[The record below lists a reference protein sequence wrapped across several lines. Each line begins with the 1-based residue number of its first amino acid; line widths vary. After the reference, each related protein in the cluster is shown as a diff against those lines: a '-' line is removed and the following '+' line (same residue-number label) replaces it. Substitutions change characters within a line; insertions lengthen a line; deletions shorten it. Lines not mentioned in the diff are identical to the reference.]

1 MLTNYE
7 KKLASISMKLKK
19 KQLCLL
25 ITHLLFCRASH
36 DESYRVT
43 LQIRKLKNAM
53 EEHAEINLVKDNPDG
68 SCEFIIPK
76 KWCKVSFP
84 RVISEEERLARAS
97 RLRKNLGM

>member
-25 ITHLLFCRASH
+25 IMLRLFCRASH

-43 LQIRKLKNAM
+43 VQIRKLKNAM

-76 KWCKVSFP
+76 NVTVLANKV
-84 RVISEEERLARAS
+84 R
-97 RLRKNLGM
+97 